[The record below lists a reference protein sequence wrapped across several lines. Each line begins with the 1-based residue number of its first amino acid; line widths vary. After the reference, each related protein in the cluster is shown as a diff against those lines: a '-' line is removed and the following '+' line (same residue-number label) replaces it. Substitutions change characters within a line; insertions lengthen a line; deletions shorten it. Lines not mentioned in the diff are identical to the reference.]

1 MAGDPHHRY
10 TFIEWGIMI
19 LNMERSQTHLT
30 TTDRVREQMR
40 LHLGLMDADGED
52 WDYAAADTKTHTH
65 CYHIYPAMMIPQV
78 ARRLIRTYGAGARL
92 LLDPFC
98 GSGTSLVEARL
109 AGLNAIGIDLNPFA
123 TLLARAKTTD
133 YDLPSVYK
141 QSRKLRHFVDDLL
154 KRGMEVPAPQFY
166 NIDYWFKPE
175 AQRDLALLRY
185 AIESVIPVETRDFF
199 WVAFAATVRESSN
212 TRRGEYK
219 LYRIP
224 ESELHTY
231 TPRVFT
237 TFWERLGRNLR
248 GLEEFLNE
256 RDPRTHAQVYERDV
270 RDGIPLTTGA
280 VDIVVTS
287 PPYGDSQTT
296 VAYGQFSRLVLQWLG
311 YDDDTAKSIDRRALG
326 GTIAPT
332 KIHYNAP
339 SLESTLEAIGQA
351 SHKRAAQVKQFYD
364 DFAQCFPEISRV
376 VKPGGYGCF
385 VVGNRTVKGVRI
397 PTDRILIE
405 IAACFGWAHITTH
418 HRNIPNKRMPLRNSP
433 SNKPGELAPT
443 MTEEHIVVL
452 QKQR

>member
-1 MAGDPHHRY
+1 
-10 TFIEWGIMI
+10 MI

-154 KRGMEVPAPQFY
+154 KRGMEVPAPR
-166 NIDYWFKPE
+166 W
-175 AQRDLALLRY
+175 LLRRQC
-185 AIESVIPVETRDFF
+185 ARC
-199 WVAFAATVRESSN
+199 SN

-224 ESELHTY
+224 EAELPAY
-231 TPRVFT
+231 RPRVFE

-248 GLEEFLNE
+248 GLEEFLRD
-256 RDPRTHAQVYERDV
+256 RDPHTHAHVYERDLREGV
-270 RDGIPLTTGA
+270 PLPTGA

-311 YDDDTAKSIDRRALG
+311 YDDETAKSIDKRALG
-326 GTIAPT
+326 GRLAPT
-332 KIHYNAP
+332 EARYESP
-339 SLESTLEAIGQA
+339 SLARALAAIGDA
-351 SHKRAAQVKQFYD
+351 CPKRAAQVKQFYD
-364 DFAQCFPEISRV
+364 DFAQEEETLWQ
-376 VKPGGYGCF
+376 G
-385 VVGNRTVKGVRI
+385 VGRASAK
-397 PTDRILIE
+397 
-405 IAACFGWAHITTH
+405 A
-418 HRNIPNKRMPLRNSP
+418 NSE
-433 SNKPGELAPT
+433 GT
-443 MTEEHIVVL
+443 WIC
-452 QKQR
+452 